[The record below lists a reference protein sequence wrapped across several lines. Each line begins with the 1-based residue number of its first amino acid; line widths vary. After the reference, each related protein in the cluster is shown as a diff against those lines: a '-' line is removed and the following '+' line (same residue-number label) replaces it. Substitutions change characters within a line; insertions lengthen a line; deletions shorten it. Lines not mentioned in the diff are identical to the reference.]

1 MGRLWETALPTVTI
15 GRSYIVR
22 VRAHPRW
29 GPGDRAS
36 DRMSASRLVGDR
48 HVGLGRDIAQFD
60 RDGQPRHPP
69 QRRPRPCGRPWPF
82 GYGFSMG
89 KHARQQT
96 RERPSRALRL
106 GAHGTG
112 DRHGPIV
119 EAWMLDGPLAELV
132 VLHRADTPDALQRVM
147 VIPGRRTDTDAHDAV
162 RAFRRA
168 FNGDNTGLVEAV
180 VVACCHHRWKGVAR
194 QLLESLVEQGLLDG
208 DQIGL
213 LAALFLEADADLAVT
228 APGAWLVDYYLQQ
241 RDEKPRRLDPAKT
254 YTLQRPVAPQVRRW
268 AAREQV
274 RHPDDL
280 DPVLARAQA
289 LDSRH
294 GAAVVLGLLDAA
306 DGLDADTAAG
316 VIGIG
321 LDWPNPSVRLTA
333 LQRLAAAGQ
342 QEAALERAETD
353 QAVRIRRWATT
364 QRQLTLKH
372 DHGPSTIDAA
382 WHTDVPPTAPKD
394 RSTSQPALFD

>member
-1 MGRLWETALPTVTI
+1 
-15 GRSYIVR
+15 
-22 VRAHPRW
+22 
-29 GPGDRAS
+29 
-36 DRMSASRLVGDR
+36 
-48 HVGLGRDIAQFD
+48 
-60 RDGQPRHPP
+60 
-69 QRRPRPCGRPWPF
+69 
-82 GYGFSMG
+82 MG
-89 KHARQQT
+89 KQARRQAREQQ
-96 RERPSRALRL
+96 SRALQL

-132 VLHRADTPDALQRVM
+132 ALHRADTPEALQRVL
-147 VIPGRRTDTDAHDAV
+147 VIPGRRTDTDCHDAV

-168 FNGDNTGLVEAV
+168 YDGDRAGLVEGV

-194 QLLESLVEQGLLDG
+194 QLLEALVERGLLDEE
-208 DQIGL
+208 QVGL

-241 RDEKPRRLDPAKT
+241 RDGEPRRLDPART
-254 YTLQRPVAPQVRRW
+254 YTLWRPVAPQVRRW

-274 RHPDDL
+274 RQPDDV

-294 GAAVVLGLLDAA
+294 GAAVLLGLLDAA

-316 VIGIG
+316 VVGIG

-333 LQRLAAAGQ
+333 LQRLAAAGH
-342 QEAALERAETD
+342 QEAALERAQTD
-353 QAVRIRRWATT
+353 RAVRIRRWATT
-364 QRQLTLKH
+364 QRQLTLNH
-372 DHGPSTIDAA
+372 DHGPSTVDA
-382 WHTDVPPTAPKD
+382 VPPTPSGVPPVAPTD
-394 RSTSQPALFD
+394 PQTSQPALFD